1 MRIIQS
7 DAETGEVLGNATI
20 GVIYGRSQNCFG
32 KGWMAM
38 AQDALK
44 ILATA
49 DLGEQAHR
57 VLYMVLARV
66 DFENYILVNQSEIA
80 HELGMDKAHVSR
92 SVKKLEAL
100 GVLLKGPKAGRS
112 TTYRLNPNFG
122 WKGKAQNHRKAL
134 DEAMRERMKAAGIRG
149 VVAGSGGSPLSEQA
163 DMEQAGQMPLP
174 LDDPPHAA

>member
-7 DAETGEVLGNATI
+7 DAETGEILGNAVV
-20 GVIYGRSQNCFG
+20 GVIYRREQNCFG
-32 KGWMAM
+32 MGWMAM
-38 AQDALK
+38 AQDALMT
-44 ILATA
+44 LATA
-49 DLGEQAHR
+49 DLGGERVYR
-57 VLYMVLARV
+57 VLFSVLARV
-66 DFENYILVNQSEIA
+66 DFENYILLNQSEIA
-80 HELGMDKAHVSR
+80 HELRLDKADVSR

-149 VVAGSGGSPLSEQA
+149 VVAGSGGSPLSERD
-163 DMEQAGQMPLP
+163 DMEQSGQMRLP
-174 LDDPPHAA
+174 LE